1 TVIADFAKHVS
12 TPRRL
17 SALFLLTV
25 ADIKGTNPTIWNS
38 WKAKLL
44 SDLYTLTLRV
54 LQGDQ
59 PNATEILAQ
68 RKAQAL
74 TQLLAQNIDAN
85 DIENLWDVFDIS
97 YFLRHE
103 CDEIVWH
110 GQALHKALLHPHP
123 VVETRPVGKGET
135 IQIMIYTPDRED
147 LFMHICAFF
156 DQHHLNTQDA

>member
-1 TVIADFAKHVS
+1 MDAFERPWVLYIAALFRDIAKGRGGNHAELGAQDALAFCQRHQLSAADTELIVFLVYDHLSMSMVAQKRDISDPTVIADFAKHVS

-59 PNATEILAQ
+59 PNATEILA
-68 RKAQAL
+68 
-74 TQLLAQNIDAN
+74 
-85 DIENLWDVFDIS
+85 
-97 YFLRHE
+97 
-103 CDEIVWH
+103 
-110 GQALHKALLHPHP
+110 
-123 VVETRPVGKGET
+123 
-135 IQIMIYTPDRED
+135 
-147 LFMHICAFF
+147 
-156 DQHHLNTQDA
+156 